1 MKLTRQKKV
10 SIEKTLRAAEKA
22 GDLLDAKLLLLEAK
36 YNSKVEALQIGDEVD
51 EEGICDAAL
60 RYLGERE
67 RLMREAKEMM
77 ALKKGKMK
85 VVVAVIL
92 YLLQLVGVKRSDHY
106 NTDFARLLSFLT
118 GFSFNSIVNYL
129 SEGVGIENECDLVEV
144 NDILKGLGI
153 KEMKLKN
160 EK

>member
-1 MKLTRQKKV
+1 MSFILVINNNNKQNMKLTRQKKV

-22 GDLLDAKLLLLEAK
+22 DNLLDAKLLLLEAK

-92 YLLQLVGVKRSDHY
+92 YLLQLVGVKRSDH
-106 NTDFARLLSFLT
+106 FH
-118 GFSFNSIVNYL
+118 V
-129 SEGVGIENECDLVEV
+129 
-144 NDILKGLGI
+144 
-153 KEMKLKN
+153 
-160 EK
+160 